1 MELKTF
7 DEFKN
12 SDELKEATIGQWAKN
27 SAAIGA
33 AVGGFVGMASA
44 SIAAAPGTAGLS
56 IALPLA
62 AWAGISMGLNG
73 LIGGVLFAGGQARK
87 DFKELK
93 KTMRKLNKYQS
104 IPEDKITDKTV
115 NVFTRDLNR
124 ALFLVRKL
132 RGSLDSDVDI
142 ATSKGLLRSDIK
154 QSDEYLM
161 ELEHIESEL
170 ARILDVLSKNK

>member
-1 MELKTF
+1 M
-7 DEFKN
+7 
-12 SDELKEATIGQWAKN
+12 
-27 SAAIGA
+27 
-33 AVGGFVGMASA
+33 
-44 SIAAAPGTAGLS
+44 
-56 IALPLA
+56 
-62 AWAGISMGLNG
+62 
-73 LIGGVLFAGGQARK
+73 
-87 DFKELK
+87 
-93 KTMRKLNKYQS
+93 
-104 IPEDKITDKTV
+104 PEDKITDKTV